1 VRDFKSVLDDNG
13 LKATSNHFDFNS
25 MIKDGSTNLVQ
36 NYIET
41 ANQLGSEYITVP
53 YIVSELRGTTGDDTK
68 VSFTNK

>member
-1 VRDFKSVLDDNG
+1 
-13 LKATSNHFDFNS
+13 

-53 YIVSELRGTTGDDTK
+53 YIVSELRGQLAMITK
-68 VSFTNK
+68 T

>member
-36 NYIET
+36 NIET

-53 YIVSELRGTTGDDTK
+53 YIVSELRGTTGDDYK
-68 VSFTNK
+68 S

>member
-1 VRDFKSVLDDNG
+1 
-13 LKATSNHFDFNS
+13 

-53 YIVSELRGTTGDDTK
+53 YIVSELRGTTMITK